1 MTHSLF
7 LRGAAP
13 RPRPLA
19 ALAAPRYDAAE
30 RMQTNPRQAPPSAE
44 TPPHPAWLPRL
55 LGYFIAVGPA
65 ATDMYL
71 PAFPSVEASF
81 HTAPGTAQLTLAAWF
96 AGLAIGQIMQGTL
109 SDRLGRRVPLIVGFA
124 IFAVAMAAGA
134 MAPTLGVLAA
144 LRFVGAIGA
153 SAGMVIS
160 RAVVRDLA
168 EGERGAILMSKL
180 VLVMGVAPILAPTVG
195 AAFLT
200 FANWHFIFWFQAV
213 YGASCA
219 FLAWRVLPETLPV
232 ERRIKT
238 GLAQMLTRYGSIIR
252 EPIFRTHA
260 IMGGATTF
268 CMFAYLGGS
277 SPVFIQGFG
286 MTPSGFG
293 LIFGL
298 CSCGLIAGS
307 QINARL
313 LPRFGL
319 FTMLRVIARI
329 SLAATSVLLVL
340 SFSGV
345 HVLWM
350 IVAPV
355 FVALSCQGFTN
366 GNVTAGALTRHAAH
380 AGSASALMGVFQFAL
395 GASSGLLVG
404 LLTDGSPRGMAL
416 LMFIGAL
423 CAVIADLFRPR
434 P

>member
-1 MTHSLF
+1 VQY
-7 LRGAAP
+7 
-13 RPRPLA
+13 PLVNI
-19 ALAAPRYDAAE
+19 AAPRYRDAMDMIVGPDKALITPE
-30 RMQTNPRQAPPSAE
+30 PDTWPR
-44 TPPHPAWLPRL
+44 WLPRL

-71 PAFPSVEASF
+71 PAFPAVEATF

-109 SDRLGRRVPLIVGFA
+109 SDRLGRRPPLMIGFS
-124 IFAVAMAAGA
+124 IFALAMIGGA
-134 MAPTLGVLAA
+134 LAPNLEVLAI
-144 LRFVGAIGA
+144 LRFFGAVGA

-168 EGERGAILMSKL
+168 EGHRGAILMSRL
-180 VLVMGVAPILAPTVG
+180 VLVMGVAPILAPSVG

-200 FANWHFIFWFQAV
+200 FASWRFIFWFQAA

-219 FLAWRVLPETLPV
+219 ILAWRVLPETLP
-232 ERRIKT
+232 EARRVKIGVT
-238 GLAQMLTRYGSIIR
+238 QVIARYGSIMR
-252 EPIFRTHA
+252 EPVFRAHA
-260 IMGGATTF
+260 IMGCGSTF

-286 MTPSGFG
+286 LTPWQFG

-307 QINARL
+307 QINARM

-319 FTMLRVIARI
+319 FFMLRLICRI
-329 SLAATSVLLVL
+329 SLVATTVLLAL
-340 SFSGV
+340 TFSGA
-345 HVLWM
+345 HVLWL

-355 FVALSCQGFTN
+355 FVALSCQGFAN
-366 GNVTAGALTRHAAH
+366 GNTAAGALQRHAAH
-380 AGSASALMGVFQFAL
+380 AGSASALLGVAQFAL
-395 GASSGLLVG
+395 GATSGLLVG
-404 LLTDGSPRGMAL
+404 LLTDGTPRGMAL
-416 LMFIGAL
+416 LMFCGSL

-434 P
+434 G